1 MAEAEPE
8 TIKLDGREFVTV
20 SQKITAAQDD
30 YILVTLND
38 CGSAEILRE
47 IAGGKRSPEI
57 GVHLLKTILRSG
69 LTSQL
74 LAGLLTEKGKK
85 WIRREADRNAEIF
98 AEITDNEEK
107 IRMRQTVVG
116 FVLGFFQLGEAL
128 SKTSPKSSNLNEKA
142 PDISS
147 AEAATSESSPEL
159 SVQ

>member
-1 MAEAEPE
+1 MAEVEPE

-30 YILVTLND
+30 YILVALND
-38 CGSAEILRE
+38 CGAAEIIRG
-47 IAGGKRSPEI
+47 IAGGERSPEI
-57 GVHLLKTILRSG
+57 GAHLLQTILRSG

-85 WIRREADRNAEIF
+85 WTRLEADRNAELF
-98 AEITDNEEK
+98 AEITDNAEK
-107 IRMRQTVVG
+107 VRMRQTVVG

-147 AEAATSESSPEL
+147 EEVATSESSPEL
-159 SVQ
+159 SAK